1 MNGVE
6 TLGLVIIGIAVVLAF
21 VEVGLGQRARRRHTG
36 AAMRTSWESRR
47 GELDREWAWSEL
59 AVVWCAFIV
68 VILLLTVNVVSLI
81 LSLILWSRR

>member
-6 TLGLVIIGIAVVLAF
+6 ILGLVAIMGIAAGFF

-47 GELDREWAWSEL
+47 GELDREWTWFETL
-59 AVVWCAFIV
+59 VLWFVFIV
-68 VILLLTVNVVSLI
+68 MGIAAGIFVINGK
-81 LSLILWSRR
+81 

>member
-47 GELDREWAWSEL
+47 GELDREWAWFEL

-68 VILLLTVNVVSLI
+68 VGIILGLVIVNGK
-81 LSLILWSRR
+81 